1 MIKKTQYQW
10 VNIFPSKIFKRKSE
24 SWIRFV
30 QLCKKKK
37 KKKAVLKNAT
47 DVDKSKFAKKVVL
60 AILKL
65 DLDKWDMDKLK
76 HVLTNLSNSK
86 SKVDKLDDEK
96 LVPAPFD
103 LSKLSDIAKLDVVK
117 KVVFNA
123 KIKKY
128 WR

>member
-1 MIKKTQYQW
+1 MSEYFSEKNFQKEDW
-10 VNIFPSKIFKRKSE
+10 IFNYICQ
-24 SWIRFV
+24 II
-30 QLCKKKK
+30 QKKK